1 MRERKIWNDNAN
13 YTSTKDYLSQYLK
26 ECTRFPQ
33 RFFQGPELKELDDL
47 ESFPT
52 LLFTMPGIAV
62 GILTGRILCGVNPGE
77 KHEAKLG
84 AAD

>member
-13 YTSTKDYLSQYLK
+13 YSFTKDYLGQYLK
-26 ECTRFPQ
+26 ECMRFSQ
-33 RFFQGPELKELDDL
+33 RFFQDPELKKLDDL

>member
-1 MRERKIWNDNAN
+1 MRFSHK
-13 YTSTKDYLSQYLK
+13 
-26 ECTRFPQ
+26 
-33 RFFQGPELKELDDL
+33 FFQGPELKELDDM

>member
-33 RFFQGPELKELDDL
+33 RFFQGPELKELVDL